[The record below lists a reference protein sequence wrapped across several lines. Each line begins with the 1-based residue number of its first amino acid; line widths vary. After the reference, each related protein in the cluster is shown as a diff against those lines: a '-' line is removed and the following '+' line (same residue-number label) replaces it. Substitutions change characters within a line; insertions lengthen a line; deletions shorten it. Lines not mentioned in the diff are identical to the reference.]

1 MRTNSNL
8 FSFAW
13 LIIICIPFSLFAQ
26 PANDECAGAISLG
39 TLPTPGTCTSGLQNG
54 TATTL
59 NSQTTVAATA
69 GNPYIYQ
76 TACNGGSMTTFA
88 LDTWYSF
95 TASGTIANVNITGF
109 PNANV
114 ALWSGTCGNL
124 LGRGCSILPA
134 GGSGTLTVTQIQ
146 PGQTYYIQVSGNS
159 TTATD
164 NSFSIAVDNDIDC
177 NDCLLNATLTANPAP
192 VNGGYQPGQV
202 VQFCYTVNGWSQQ
215 NTNWFH
221 GVQITMGAGW
231 TGTISGTSP
240 AATEQT
246 PASSGSWLF
255 YATSPGSVNGTSWG
269 PGFYFDTNDG
279 GTSPTNNFGDNCN
292 GTTCSWTFCWN
303 LTVSS
308 SCTPGASLAV
318 TVNTSGDGESGSWT
332 SPACVDDNASLFQAI
347 QVCCTAPTMASTAE
361 TCAGANDGTATATHG
376 TGSSPWDYVWTNA
389 AGTVVGTTNNST
401 SASNTVTGLAPGTY
415 VVTIT
420 DNNGCVSSNDVTVAA
435 GANCTCLITNFTTSI
450 GACQP
455 NNTFPVTGTV
465 TFTNAPSSGTLIVIV
480 TTASGTYQQT
490 FNAPFTNG
498 QVYNYSITNAVS
510 DGSASTVEAY
520 FSANTSCSQILSF
533 TAPAACGC
541 DAQIGTFTD
550 NIIGVSTNN
559 YVLCYGDI
567 IDIQTNNDYTPPGEA
582 TNPPGP
588 TYDPG
593 VSWLLYSCPPTVGL
607 TPSATQDVSNDPCLI
622 GIVSSYDLNDLND
635 MSVINSY
642 PPGTFTNNTVY
653 YVPITMY
660 SVSGNFY
667 SYVNTSVPCYDLG
680 TPYAVQYL
688 PQIVPVQSQN
698 CTAGTASVSLT
709 GGLPAVNGS
718 QFTIVAGSIS
728 PSTASAV
735 TSSASNGG
743 TITIGGLTDGQAF
756 SFQVQDANGCPI
768 TVTGTFT
775 GLQNA
780 AFSYPQQS
788 YCQNATNPSATI
800 TGVPGGTFTSSPA
813 GLVFTSTTTGTIN
826 LAGST
831 PNTYTITYTTP
842 GPTCQGTSTT
852 TVTINPLPVINVAD
866 QTICQGQNVTLS
878 GNGADTYTWTGGV
891 TDGVAFAPTSTTT
904 YTVTGTVTATGCTN
918 TDAATITVN
927 ILPGVSAGTDQ
938 TVCEG
943 QSVTLNGSGANTY
956 SWDNGV
962 SNGVSFAPSVGSQVY
977 TVTGTGTGGCTGQD
991 QVTVTVNPL
1000 PTVVANDVSVC
1011 PGGSVSINASGAATY
1026 TWSPATSLSG
1036 TSGSSVTFTA
1046 GVSTAYSVTGTTA
1059 LGCTNTDA
1067 VAVTVLPAAVIG
1079 AGNDVVICQGPQVT
1093 LTGTGGTTYS
1103 WSNGITN
1110 ATAFT
1115 PVSGVTTYTVTGTN
1129 VQGCTGTDQVD
1140 VTVNA
1145 NPVIGAGNDVAVCPG
1160 EQVTLNGSGASTY
1173 TWNNGISNGTAFTP
1187 LTTTTYTVTGTNAN
1201 GCTGTDQVIVTVDPI
1216 PTVNAGNDL
1225 TICQGTPAVLTASGA
1240 STYSWD
1246 NSVNNGIGFN
1256 PPVGTTTTYTVTG
1269 TSSAGC
1275 TDTDQVNVTVE
1286 ANPIVNFSPD
1296 ATIGCSPLTVTF
1308 TNNSTGS
1315 NTCTWT
1321 MSDGS
1326 VLSGCGTVTNTF
1338 EQAGCYDI
1346 TLTVSTANNCTSS
1359 FTANDLICVEAN
1371 PIAAFSPSIN
1381 IVTEYDGQIDFTNES
1396 IGATNYIW
1404 NFGDGTAPSTD
1415 ENTSHDYSGQNETS
1429 WTVSLIALT
1438 PLGCADTAYTT
1449 IVFQEELIFYVP
1461 NTFTPDDDDYNPVFQ
1476 PIFTAGYDPYDYA
1489 LYIFN
1494 RWGELIFESHDAA
1507 VGWDGSYGTNRE
1519 IELVQ
1524 DGTYTWKIECK
1535 VTKNDERKM
1544 VVGHV
1549 NVLR

>member
-1 MRTNSNL
+1 MRTKSLL
-8 FSFAW
+8 FSVAW
-13 LIIICIPFSLFAQ
+13 FIILWMPFSLFAQ
-26 PANDECAGAISLG
+26 PANDECTGAISLG
-39 TLPTPGTCTSGLQNG
+39 TLPTPGACVSGLQNG
-54 TATTL
+54 AATTL

-69 GNPYIYQ
+69 ANPYVYQ
-76 TACNGGSMTTFA
+76 TACSGGSMTTFA

-124 LGRGCSILPA
+124 LGRGCSIIPA
-134 GGSGTLTVTQIQ
+134 SGSGTLTVTQIQ

-164 NSFSIAVDNDIDC
+164 NSFTLAVDNDTDC
-177 NDCLLNATLTANPAP
+177 NDCLLNASITANPAP

-202 VQFCYTVNGWSQQ
+202 VQFCYTVTGWSQQ
-215 NTNWFH
+215 NTNWIH

-231 TGTISGTSP
+231 TGAVTATVPATSLDLN
-240 AATEQT
+240 
-246 PASSGSWLF
+246 GSWLY
-255 YATSPGSVNGTSWG
+255 YASSPGTLNGTAWG
-269 PGFYFDTNDG
+269 PGFYYDTNDG
-279 GTSPTNNFGDNCN
+279 GTNPTNNFGDNCN
-292 GTTCSWTFCWN
+292 GAACTWTFCWN
-303 LTVSS
+303 LTVSNA
-308 SCTPGASLAV
+308 CTPGASLAV

-332 SPACVDDNASLFQAI
+332 SAACVDDNATVFQAI
-347 QVCCTAPTMASTAE
+347 EICCTAPTMSATPE

-376 TGSSPWDYVWTNA
+376 TGATPWDYVWTNSG
-389 AGTVVGTTNNST
+389 GTVVSTTNNST
-401 SASNTVTGLAPGTY
+401 AASNTASGLAPGTY
-415 VVTIT
+415 TVTIT
-420 DNNGCVSSNDVTVAA
+420 DNNGCVSSNDITVAA
-435 GANCTCLITNFTTSI
+435 GASCACLITNFTTNI
-450 GACQP
+450 GSCQP

-465 TFTNAPSSGTLIVIV
+465 TFTNAPTTGTLVVIV

-498 QVYNYSITNAVS
+498 QVYNYNITNPVS
-510 DGSASTVEAY
+510 DGSASTVQAY
-520 FSANTSCSQILSF
+520 FSANTSCSQILNF
-533 TAPAACGC
+533 TAPNACGC
-541 DAQIGTFTD
+541 DALIGTFTD

-567 IDIQTNNDYTPPGEA
+567 IDIQTNNDYTPPSEA

-588 TYDPG
+588 AYDPG
-593 VSWLLYSCPPTVGL
+593 VAWLMYSCPPSVGIV
-607 TPSATQDVSNDPCLI
+607 PSATQDVANDPCLI

-642 PPGTFTNNTVY
+642 PAGTFTNNTVY

-667 SYVNTSVPCYDLG
+667 SYVNTSIPCYDLG

-698 CTAGTASVSLT
+698 CSAGTASVSLT

-718 QFTIVAGSIS
+718 QFTIVPGSIT
-728 PSTASAV
+728 PPNASAV

-743 TITIGGLTDGQAF
+743 TITIGGLTNGQAF
-756 SFQVQDANGCPI
+756 SFNVQDANGCPI
-768 TVTGTFT
+768 TVSGTFT

-780 AFSYPQQS
+780 GFSYPQPA
-788 YCQNATNPSATI
+788 YCQNGTNPTATI

-852 TVTINPLPVINVAD
+852 TVTINPVPVINVPD
-866 QTICQGQNVTLS
+866 QTICQGQSVTLT
-878 GNGADTYTWTGGV
+878 GNGANTYSWTGGIS
-891 TDGVAFAPTSTTT
+891 DGVAFNPTTTTT
-904 YTVTGTVTATGCTN
+904 YTVTGTTTATGCTS
-918 TDAATITVN
+918 TDMATITVN

-938 TVCEG
+938 TVCQG
-943 QSVTLNGSGANTY
+943 QSVTLSGSGATTY
-956 SWDNGV
+956 SWDNGI
-962 SNGVSFAPSVGSQVY
+962 SDGSAFTPSVGSVTY

-991 QVTVTVNPL
+991 QVVVTVNPL
-1000 PTVVANDVSVC
+1000 PTVIANDVSVC
-1011 PGGSVSINASGAATY
+1011 PGGTVSLTAIGAATY
-1026 TWSPATSLSG
+1026 TWSPATSLSS

-1046 GVSTAYSVTGTTA
+1046 GTSTAYSVTGTTA

-1067 VAVTVLPAAVIG
+1067 IAVTVFPAAIIG
-1079 AGNDVVICQGPQVT
+1079 AGNDIVQCQGPQVT

-1103 WSNGITN
+1103 WTGGISN
-1110 ATAFT
+1110 ATPFT
-1115 PVSGVTTYTVTGTN
+1115 PVIGTTNYTVTGTN
-1129 VQGCTGTDQVD
+1129 TQGCTGTDVVV

-1145 NPVIGAGNDVAVCPG
+1145 NPAVSGGVDVAICPG
-1160 EQVTLNGSGASTY
+1160 EQATLSGSGASTY
-1173 TWNNGISNGTAFTP
+1173 TWNNGITNSTPFTP
-1187 LTTTTYTVTGTNAN
+1187 LTTTTYTVTGTDGN
-1201 GCTGTDQVIVTVDPI
+1201 GCTGTDQVIVTVDPL
-1216 PTVNAGNDL
+1216 PTVNAGVDI
-1225 TICQGTPAVLTASGA
+1225 TICQNAVAILTASGA
-1240 STYSWD
+1240 STYTWD
-1246 NSVNNGIGFN
+1246 NSVTNGVGFN
-1256 PPVGTTTTYTVTG
+1256 PTVGTTTYTVTG
-1269 TSSAGC
+1269 TSTAGC

-1286 ANPIVNFSPD
+1286 ANPIVSFSPD

-1321 MSDGS
+1321 MSDGT
-1326 VLSGCGTVTNTF
+1326 VLSGCGSVTNTF

-1346 TLTVSTANNCTSS
+1346 TLTVSSANNCTSS
-1359 FTANDLICVEAN
+1359 FTANDMICVEAN

-1396 IGATNYIW
+1396 IGATNYSW
-1404 NFGDGTAPSTD
+1404 NFGDGTAPVTD
-1415 ENTSHDYSGQNETS
+1415 ENTSHDFGGQDQES
-1429 WTVSLIALT
+1429 WIVSLIAST
-1438 PLGCADTAYTT
+1438 PLGCADTAYST
-1449 IVFQEELIFYVP
+1449 IVYQEELIFYVP

-1476 PIFTAGYDPYDYA
+1476 PVFTAGFDPYDYV
-1489 LYIFN
+1489 LYIYN
-1494 RWGELIFESHDAA
+1494 RWGELIFESHDAT

-1524 DGTYTWKIECK
+1524 DGTYTWKIEFK
-1535 VTKNDERKM
+1535 VTKNDEHKI